1 MATQE
6 ILMTMTESGLNLSL
20 AGDSLRVSP
29 RELLTDET
37 RKLIRANKPELIK
50 LLQEIAETGNQVSMQ
65 PYSTQAT
72 AIPDTKPTDPQ
83 ESSPGRQPDIT
94 PAPVP
99 SAKPVPAK
107 SMPEQQPVTDD
118 QTWDE
123 DAYQE
128 RAAIVEHDGG
138 IPREWA
144 EGVARLC
151 TMARPGDI
159 PRERWEA
166 ITRAASAFADRWAK
180 EASSLGWTTEEVFG
194 VHRAGPMVRFGSM
207 GLVFLLADPR
217 TTLESLDADKATFLA
232 GDRGARQ
239 TFRRDTFNM
248 DQSKLRLVWET
259 QKGD

>member
-1 MATQE
+1 MGTKE
-6 ILMTMTESGLNLSL
+6 MLMTMTESGLNLSL
-20 AGDSLRVSP
+20 VGDSLRASP

-37 RKLIRANKPELIK
+37 RNLIRANKPELIK
-50 LLQEIAETGNQVSMQ
+50 LLQEISEPGNQVSMQ
-65 PYSTQAT
+65 PDSTQAT
-72 AIPDTKPTDPQ
+72 TIPDTKPTNPQ
-83 ESSPGRQPDIT
+83 ESPPGGQPDTT
-94 PAPVP
+94 PALVP
-99 SAKPVPAK
+99 IPAG

-151 TMARPGDI
+151 TMPRPEDI
-159 PRERWEA
+159 PPGQWEL
-166 ITRAASAFADRWAK
+166 IVKAAGAFADRWAK

-194 VHRAGPMVRFGSM
+194 VHHAGPMVRFGSM

-248 DQSKLRLVWET
+248 DQSKIRLVWEN